1 MGLFDDFDI
10 DMDDV
15 KAADGFSNPDDGNYD
30 FEVTEAGLRNGT
42 KKKPDDTFFVIYYSL
57 DEAGSK
63 QEWFTVAEDGERTA
77 RAKQSLGFLKSRLID
92 LGLEAA
98 SLNDISS
105 DDLEGIRG
113 TLQLVTTK
121 NAKGEF
127 QNIKNV
133 KVAEA
138 EDEDEDEPEV
148 DDAALKKQVAAKR
161 AARAKAEAAA
171 KAPVKKRPA
180 KPAPAED
187 DDEDENPFE

>member
-15 KAADGFSNPDDGNYD
+15 KAGFSNPDDGLYE
-30 FEVTEAGLRNGT
+30 FEITEAHTQNGT
-42 KKKPDDTFFVIYYSL
+42 KKNPDDTFFVINYSL

-63 QEWFTVAEDGERTA
+63 QEWFTIAQDGEVTD

-92 LGLEAA
+92 LGFSA
-98 SLNDISS
+98 SALNDLDP

-113 TLQLVTTK
+113 TLKLVTTK

-127 QNIKNV
+127 QNIKSV
-133 KVAEA
+133 KVADDDSA
-138 EDEDEDEPEV
+138 EDEEPEET
-148 DDAALKKQVAAKR
+148 DEQIKARVAAKR
-161 AARAKAEAAA
+161 KAREAATEK
-171 KAPVKKRPA
+171 KAPAKKTTARKP
-180 KPAPAED
+180 KPADE